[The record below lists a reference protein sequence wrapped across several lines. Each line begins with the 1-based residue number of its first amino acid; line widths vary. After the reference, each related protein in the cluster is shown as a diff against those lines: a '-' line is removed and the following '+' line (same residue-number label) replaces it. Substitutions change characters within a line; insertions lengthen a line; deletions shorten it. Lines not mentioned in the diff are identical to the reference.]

1 MNPRVVLDAY
11 AAVRL
16 VMGMDESGKI
26 REILAHA
33 AIVIAPTLYVT
44 EVANALRGYVR
55 FGALD
60 RAQAVTR
67 YEEALALVDEP
78 VDDRELGVEALAEAA
93 RHDHPVYDLVYGVL
107 ARRTASALLTADAR
121 LAALAPRLGIDLAL
135 GS

>member
-1 MNPRVVLDAY
+1 MISRVVLDAS

-16 VMGMDESGKI
+16 VMGMDDGDI
-26 REILAHA
+26 DATLRRA
-33 AIVIAPTLYVT
+33 AIVIAPTLYVS

-60 RAQAVTR
+60 RAAAVTR
-67 YEEALALVDEP
+67 YEESLALLDET
-78 VDDRELGVEALAEAA
+78 VSDRELAVEALAEAA

-107 ARRTASALLTADAR
+107 ARRTASALLTRDPR
-121 LAALAPRLGIDLAL
+121 LSALASRLGIDLAP